1 MLQIQS
7 DFPLKSYN
15 TFGITAS
22 TAFYTEI
29 ESASQISELVGM
41 ELYNKMPHLIL
52 GGGSNLLFIQ
62 NFNGI
67 TVRSIIKGI
76 EVINENNSEFF
87 VRVGS
92 GMIWDD
98 FVVHA
103 VENKWG
109 GIENLSGIPGTVGAS
124 PIQNIG
130 AYGVEVKD
138 VIENVEGFDFSTNS
152 FIEFDN
158 PACKFGYRSSLFK
171 EKLKN
176 EFLICYVTFRLQKL
190 PHTLRTDY
198 GVIGKELEKYHG
210 KNISNIRKAVC
221 AIRNAKL
228 PDPAKL
234 GNAGSFFKN
243 PIIEFSRAEK
253 FKIDYPTIP
262 VYPSSDD
269 HVKLSAAWLID
280 QAGCKGISLGRVA
293 SHKDQPLVLVNLGD
307 ATGEEVLELARF
319 IEQRVHDVFG
329 VTLEKEVNIV

>member
-29 ESASQISELVGM
+29 EAVSQLSELIGKKM
-41 ELYNKMPHLIL
+41 FNKLPLLFL
-52 GGGSNLLFIQ
+52 GEGSNLLFTQ

-67 TVRSIIKGI
+67 TIRSIIRGV
-76 EVINENNSEFF
+76 EVIGENSTDFF

-103 VENKWG
+103 IENNWG

-138 VIENVEGFDFSTNS
+138 VIENVEGYDFSTSS
-152 FIEFDN
+152 FIEYDN

-176 EFLICYVTFRLQKL
+176 QFLICYVTFRLQKP

-198 GVIGKELEKYHG
+198 GVIGKELDKYHE

-228 PDPAKL
+228 PDPARL

-243 PIIEFSRAEK
+243 PIVEISRAEK
-253 FKIDYPTIP
+253 LKIDNPTIP
-262 VYPSSDD
+262 IYHASEDR
-269 HVKLSAAWLID
+269 VKLSAAWLID

-293 SHKDQPLVLVNLGD
+293 SHKDQPLVLVNLGG